1 MHLLF
6 TQTAY
11 PPSMG
16 GAQLHQH
23 LLAQTLLM
31 SHDIQV
37 VSKWNNN
44 RTDWLL
50 GTTLCAPSQGQDY
63 SINGV
68 NVHCIGLSVRDKI
81 CLIPSV
87 LLYYPFMKAALPSIV
102 ACLDAHL
109 QAFGDKADLIHNVR
123 IGREGLSYASMQVA
137 RKKGI
142 PFVLTPIHHPRWV
155 GWRYR
160 EYIKLYT
167 MADAVLALT
176 NVEKLT
182 LISLGVRE
190 NRITVSGTG
199 PILAS
204 QAYPENFTS
213 GYGIKGPMVLF
224 IGQHYAYKGYK
235 ELLKAMPFVWRKVPE
250 AEFVFIGPAIGD
262 SEEEF
267 TANPDKRIHRL
278 GNVDLQTKTDALAA
292 CALLCLPSTQES
304 FGIVYTEAWS
314 FGKPVIGCNIPAVA
328 EVINEGLDG
337 FLVAQEPAPI
347 AESILDLLLNP
358 GLAANLGTAGKRKV
372 AERYTW
378 KQVAARTEHAYKSI
392 EN

>member
-1 MHLLF
+1 
-6 TQTAY
+6 
-11 PPSMG
+11 
-16 GAQLHQH
+16 
-23 LLAQTLLM
+23 
-31 SHDIQV
+31 
-37 VSKWNNN
+37 
-44 RTDWLL
+44 
-50 GTTLCAPSQGQDY
+50 
-63 SINGV
+63 
-68 NVHCIGLSVRDKI
+68 
-81 CLIPSV
+81 
-87 LLYYPFMKAALPSIV
+87 
-102 ACLDAHL
+102 
-109 QAFGDKADLIHNVR
+109 
-123 IGREGLSYASMQVA
+123 
-137 RKKGI
+137 
-142 PFVLTPIHHPRWV
+142 
-155 GWRYR
+155 
-160 EYIKLYT
+160 

-278 GNVDLQTKTDALAA
+278 GNVDLQTKTNALAA

>member
-1 MHLLF
+1 
-6 TQTAY
+6 
-11 PPSMG
+11 
-16 GAQLHQH
+16 
-23 LLAQTLLM
+23 
-31 SHDIQV
+31 
-37 VSKWNNN
+37 
-44 RTDWLL
+44 
-50 GTTLCAPSQGQDY
+50 
-63 SINGV
+63 
-68 NVHCIGLSVRDKI
+68 
-81 CLIPSV
+81 
-87 LLYYPFMKAALPSIV
+87 MKAALPSIV